1 MAVWSLLRHL
11 GLSPSS
17 RAICSR
23 SLRALP
29 CQASKLTWSYI
40 VTCFPCASPLEM
52 LHIWAYAVEDFHGEP
67 DPTTWIQL
75 KELTLVADQKRL
87 SVPRGPVHIHDSS
100 PSWTNVKMCQGLT
113 QDNITVPTIGFACL
127 RFGSQKTWFL
137 RLLPITSSYLYHSIS
152 ISISIAISLSVYL
165 PTYLSTNLPIYLS
178 IYLSIH
184 LSTCPSI
191 HLSTHPS
198 IHPSM

>member
-1 MAVWSLLRHL
+1 MILHAFLVPRHLKCWKHL
-11 GLSPSS
+11 GLCCRRLS
-17 RAICSR
+17 R
-23 SLRALP
+23 RA
-29 CQASKLTWSYI
+29 WSNY
-40 VTCFPCASPLEM
+40 M
-52 LHIWAYAVEDFHGEP
+52 
-67 DPTTWIQL
+67 DPTQ
-75 KELTLVADQKRL
+75 LTLVADQKRL

-100 PSWTNVKMCQGLT
+100 PSWTNVKKCQGLT

-178 IYLSIH
+178 IYLPIY
-184 LSTCPSI
+184 PSI
-191 HLSTHPS
+191 HPS